1 MRMTPEPHPGFIPPE
16 RVPYKMRHCTSVLW
30 DVVLGALSFI
40 PCHAMPSI
48 QSVSCPF
55 RPAPTPRTM
64 NNLHPSTALVC
75 KPTDLRH
82 DGS

>member
-16 RVPYKMRHCTSVLW
+16 RVPYKMRHSTSVLW

-40 PCHAMPSI
+40 PCHPVCFLPVPPS
-48 QSVSCPF
+48 SDP
-55 RPAPTPRTM
+55 M
-64 NNLHPSTALVC
+64 NDLHPSTALVC